1 MKFFQPRTT
10 AVALAIASM
19 SGLSATSTVYAQ
31 IGASDEPIEEIVT
44 IGTRGKP
51 RSATASVAPVD
62 VISASDFVSQGGV
75 DTSNLLRNV
84 VPSFNVNDQP
94 ISDAAT
100 LVRPANLRGLAPDH
114 TLVLVNGKRRHRAAV
129 ITWLGGGLSDGSQ
142 GPDISAIP
150 SLALQS
156 VEVLRDG
163 AAAQYGS
170 DAIAGVINFNLKN
183 SPSEGSA
190 ELKYGQYTEGENQYT
205 LAVNQGFALGDN
217 GFLNLTAEWTE
228 AEATDRSVQRN
239 DAAGLI
245 DAGVQ
250 GVGTPAQVWGTPE
263 IDADI
268 KLWANFGA
276 ELDNGMEVFGNANYN
291 NKEATGG
298 FYYRNP
304 SNRGGVYAAN
314 GNLLFADL
322 TADGSGNCPTDI
334 PGTVAGLTSTAF
346 ASAAARPECF
356 SFAEIISGGF
366 TPNFG
371 GEVTDTALLLG
382 LRGETNN
389 ELSWS
394 VSAYYGKNEA
404 DFFINNTVNA
414 SLGSATPRDFNPGA
428 YEQQDISINADFSM
442 PLSDTVTLAFG
453 AEYREEEFSIIAGQA
468 ESYIDGG
475 LGAQGFSTSTN
486 GFPGFSPQIAGS
498 FDRANT
504 SLYGDLEWQA
514 SDSLL
519 VAAAIRYED
528 FDGFGDTTNFKLG
541 GNYTLTDSAGIRAT
555 ISTGFKAPTPGQS
568 NASNI
573 STQLVNGVLTNQGVI
588 PSTSPAALLR
598 GGTELG
604 PEESENI
611 TLGGYFS
618 VGSVDVTVDLFKID
632 VEDRLNISDTFS
644 LTPGDLATLAGQGID
659 ASDIAT
665 FSFFTNQF
673 DTETTGIDIVA
684 TWNTEW
690 LNGNTAWNIAFNKT
704 DTEVVRRDAGLLGDN
719 RVRQIEDGVPDTRWN
734 FTGTHQMDRFR
745 FMARLSH
752 YGDYY
757 DNEAGGVFGSNNLLD
772 VELGYTWSD
781 RIDLSFGA
789 RNLTDEQGDRA
800 ADAGSFDFGAAL
812 GLEYSQ
818 FTPFGFNG
826 TFLYGKA
833 SYSF

>member
-1 MKFFQPRTT
+1 MKLFNPRFTAIAL
-10 AVALAIASM
+10 AVATVSAVPSVSIAQ
-19 SGLSATSTVYAQ
+19 T
-31 IGASDEPIEEIVT
+31 DEAIEEIVT

-51 RSATASVAPVD
+51 RSATESVAPVD

-114 TLVLVNGKRRHRAAV
+114 TLILVNGKRRHRSAV
-129 ITWLGGGLSDGSQ
+129 ITWLGAGLSDGSQ
-142 GPDISAIP
+142 GPDIAAIP

-183 SPSEGSA
+183 SDSEGMV
-190 ELKYGQYTEGENQYT
+190 EVKYGQYTEGENQYT
-205 LAVNQGFALGDN
+205 IGVNKGFALGED

-228 AEATDRSVQRN
+228 AEATDRSVQRA
-239 DAAGLI
+239 DAASLI
-245 DAGVQ
+245 AAGVQ
-250 GVGTPAQVWGTPE
+250 NVGNPAQVWGTPE
-263 IDADI
+263 IDGDV
-268 KLWANFGA
+268 KLWANFGTEFA
-276 ELDNGMEVFGNANYN
+276 NGMELFGTANYN
-291 NKEATGG
+291 NKEVTGG

-304 SNRGGVYAAN
+304 SNRGGVYASD

-334 PGTVAGLTSTAF
+334 PGTVAGLTSQ
-346 ASAAARPECF
+346 AARDAIARPECF
-356 SFAEIISGGF
+356 HFSESITGGF

-382 LRGETNN
+382 LRGETAG

-394 VSAYYGKNEA
+394 VSAYYGNNET

-414 SLGSATPRDFNPGA
+414 SLGSATPRNFNPGA
-428 YEQQDISINADFSM
+428 YEQQDISLNADFSM
-442 PLSDTVTLAFG
+442 PLGDSVTLAFG
-453 AEYREEEFSIIAGQA
+453 AEYREEEFSIIAGQQ

-486 GFPGFSPQIAGS
+486 GFPGFSPAIAGS
-498 FDRANT
+498 FDRAN
-504 SLYGDLEWQA
+504 SSAYVDLEWQITDQLIMA
-514 SDSLL
+514 GA
-519 VAAAIRYED
+519 VRFED
-528 FDGFGDTTNFKLG
+528 FDGFGSTTNYKLG
-541 GNYTLTDSAGIRAT
+541 LNYGFADTAGFRTT

-598 GGTELG
+598 GGTELQ
-604 PEESENI
+604 PEESQNI

-632 VEDRLNISDTFS
+632 VDDRLNVSDTFS
-644 LTPGDLATLAGQGID
+644 LTAQDLETLAGQGID

-673 DTETTGIDIVA
+673 DTETEGVDVVA
-684 TWNTEW
+684 TWNTDW
-690 LNGNTAWNIAFNKT
+690 AGGLTTWNVAFNKT
-704 DTEVVRRDAGLLGDN
+704 DTEVVRRNASLLSDN
-719 RVRQIEDGVPDTRWN
+719 RVRRIEEGVPDTRWN
-734 FTGTHQMDRFR
+734 FTASHQMEKLRLLG
-745 FMARLSH
+745 RLSYYGEH
-752 YGDYY
+752 YD
-757 DNEAGGVFGSNNLLD
+757 DEAGGTFGSNTLIDLE
-772 VELGYTWSD
+772 VGYSYSD
-781 RIDLSFGA
+781 RIELAFGA
-789 RNLTDEQGDRA
+789 RNVTDEQGDLA
-800 ADAGSFDFGAAL
+800 AEVGSFDFGQVL

-833 SYSF
+833 SFAF

>member
-1 MKFFQPRTT
+1 MNTFQPKLIAV
-10 AVALAIASM
+10 AVALAAV
-19 SGLSATSTVYAQ
+19 GGVSTPSFAQ
-31 IGASDEPIEEIVT
+31 SEPSSKAIEEIVT

-51 RSATASVAPVD
+51 RSSTASVAPVD
-62 VISASDFVSQGGV
+62 VITASDFVAQGGV

-129 ITWLGGGLSDGSQ
+129 ITWLGAGLADGSQ
-142 GPDISAIP
+142 GPDIAAIP
-150 SLALQS
+150 SLALQG

-183 SPSEGSA
+183 SNSEGSA
-190 ELKYGQYTEGENQYT
+190 EIKYGQYTEGENQYT
-205 LAVNQGFALGDN
+205 LSVNQGFALGED
-217 GFLNLTAEWTE
+217 GFLNLTAELTE
-228 AEATDRSVQRN
+228 AEATDRSIQRA

-245 DAGVQ
+245 AAGVQ
-250 GVGTPAQVWGTPE
+250 NVGTPAQVWGTPE
-263 IDADI
+263 IDGDL

-276 ELDNGMEVFGNANYN
+276 DLGNGMELFGNANYN

-304 SNRGGVYAAN
+304 SNRGGVNAAD

-334 PGTVAGLTSTAF
+334 PATAEGLTSAAFTA
-346 ASAAARPECF
+346 AAARPECF
-356 SFAEIISGGF
+356 NFAELITGGF

-371 GEVTDTALLLG
+371 GEVTDTALLVG
-382 LRGETNN
+382 LRGETDN
-389 ELSWS
+389 EFGWS
-394 VSAYYGKNEA
+394 VSAYFGKNEA

-414 SLGSATPRDFNPGA
+414 SLGADTPRNFNPGA
-428 YEQQDISINADFSM
+428 YEQQDINLNVDFTM
-442 PLSDTVTLAFG
+442 PLSDSVSLAFG
-453 AEYREEEFSIIAGQA
+453 AEYREEEFTIVAGQR

-475 LGAQGFSTSTN
+475 LGAQGFSTSSN
-486 GFPGFSPQIAGS
+486 GFPGFSPAIAGS
-498 FDRANT
+498 FDRAN
-504 SLYGDLEWQA
+504 SSVYGDLEWQA
-514 SDSLL
+514 SDQLL
-519 VAAAIRYED
+519 VAAAIRFED
-528 FDGFGDTTNFKLG
+528 FDGFGSTTNYKLG
-541 GNYTLTDSAGIRAT
+541 ANYALSDTAGIRAT
-555 ISTGFKAPTPGQS
+555 VSSGFKAPTPGQS

-573 STQLVNGVLTNQGVI
+573 STQLVNGILTNQGVI

-604 PEESENI
+604 PEESNNI
-611 TLGGYFS
+611 TFGGFFS
-618 VGSVDVTVDLFKID
+618 AGPVDITVDLFKID
-632 VEDRLNISDTFS
+632 VDDRLNISNTFA
-644 LTPGDLATLAGQGID
+644 LTPDDLQTLAGQGVD
-659 ASDIAT
+659 ASDLAT

-673 DTETTGIDIVA
+673 DTETEGVDIVA

-690 LNGNTAWNIAFNKT
+690 AAGNTTWNIAFNKT
-704 DTEVVRRDAGLLGDN
+704 DTTVTRRNANLLSDN

-734 FTGTHQMDRFR
+734 FTANHQMDKVRLL
-745 FMARLSH
+745 ARLSH

-772 VELGYTWSD
+772 LEVGYAYSD
-781 RIDLSFGA
+781 RLDFSLGA
-789 RNLTDEQGDRA
+789 RNVTDEQGDRA
-800 ADAGSFDFGAAL
+800 ADVGSFDFGAVL

-833 SYSF
+833 SYAF